1 MKAADIKIY
10 LGKLNKFNEWE
21 LEQRQNYDPQLC
33 VKRVAALYEF
43 ALKNFTAQRIEK
55 SRKEHLDNLIRTQ
68 SIYLKIKDKTL
79 LIKRS

>member
-1 MKAADIKIY
+1 MKAADVKIY

-21 LEQRQNYDPQLC
+21 LEQRRNYDPQLC

-43 ALKNFTAQRIEK
+43 ALKNFTAKRNEK

-68 SIYLKIKDKTL
+68 KVYLTIKNKTFT
-79 LIKRS
+79 